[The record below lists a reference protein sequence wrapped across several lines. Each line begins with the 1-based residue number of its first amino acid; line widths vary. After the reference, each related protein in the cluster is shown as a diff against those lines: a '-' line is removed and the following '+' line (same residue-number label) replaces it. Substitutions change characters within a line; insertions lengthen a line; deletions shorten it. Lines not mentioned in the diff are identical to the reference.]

1 MPRRSFPASSF
12 LVNFHGNPGR
22 NRAPTGYAV
31 RYGGGLPGVPRPF
44 ISYPGDVYASEGGV
58 SCVARFRRVTFSLP
72 NFRTTFFHRVCTLT
86 DRSAQD
92 TWIATLGQLEMEL
105 PRTTFDTWLKETE
118 GLAFEGMDLLVQVP
132 SVFTIAWLEQR
143 MYQTILRALRQSSGE
158 LLDVRFQVSG
168 EVGPDN
174 AQPPSANGNADGA
187 TPAPTAPA
195 ARAASAPVSTGVN
208 FDRKYSFNSF
218 VVGTSNRMAFSAAQA
233 VADAPGQAYNP
244 LFLYSGVGLGK
255 THLLHAI
262 GQQASRSGKSVLYV
276 SSEQFTNDFISAIRN
291 RTTEEFRQR
300 YRSVQVLLIDD
311 VQFMSGKEQTQ
322 EGFFHTFND
331 LHTAGY
337 QIVLTSDR
345 PPKALA
351 LLEDRLRSRFEW
363 GLIADIQPPDLET
376 RMAILSAKA
385 EQLNTII
392 EESVLE
398 LIAKRVQK
406 NVRELEG
413 SLNRVVAYSQLMS
426 VPMNMESTSR
436 LLDDLTLDTARHAI
450 DPERI
455 LEEVSRQYKVS
466 SADLLGRNRSKTI
479 ALARQV
485 AMYLLIYEL
494 ELSPTEVGRLLGNR
508 DHSTVIH
515 GAGKIN
521 GEINEDYHLR
531 QNVLTIKE
539 AIFT

>member
-1 MPRRSFPASSF
+1 M
-12 LVNFHGNPGR
+12 
-22 NRAPTGYAV
+22 
-31 RYGGGLPGVPRPF
+31 
-44 ISYPGDVYASEGGV
+44 
-58 SCVARFRRVTFSLP
+58 
-72 NFRTTFFHRVCTLT
+72 
-86 DRSAQD
+86 
-92 TWIATLGQLEMEL
+92 GQLEMEL

-118 GLAFEGMDLLVQVP
+118 GISFDGMDLLVQVP

-143 MYQTILRALRQSSGE
+143 MYQTILRAVRQASGD
-158 LLDVRFQVSG
+158 LLDVRFQVSS
-168 EVGPDN
+168 EVGGEEL
-174 AQPPSANGNADGA
+174 QPPYVSRNANGSAA
-187 TPAPTAPA
+187 AAPTPSPA
-195 ARAASAPVSTGVN
+195 TSGLN
-208 FDRKYSFNSF
+208 FDRKYSFNNF
-218 VVGTSNRMAFSAAQA
+218 VVGDSNRMAFSAAQA

-262 GQQASRSGKSVLYV
+262 GQEAARNGSTVLYV

-376 RMAILSAKA
+376 RMAILSSKA
-385 EQLNTII
+385 DQLKTVL
-392 EESVLE
+392 EDSVLE

-426 VPMNMESTSR
+426 VPATLDSTSR
-436 LLDDLTLDTARHAI
+436 LLDDIAQDTARHAI

-455 LEEVSRQYKVS
+455 LEEVARQYKVTT
-466 SADLLGRNRSKTI
+466 ADLLGRSRSKTI
-479 ALARQV
+479 AQARQV

-494 ELSPTEVGRLLGNR
+494 ELSPTQVGRFLGNR
-508 DHSTVIH
+508 DHSTVIY

-531 QNVLTIKE
+531 QSVLTIKE

>member
-1 MPRRSFPASSF
+1 
-12 LVNFHGNPGR
+12 
-22 NRAPTGYAV
+22 
-31 RYGGGLPGVPRPF
+31 
-44 ISYPGDVYASEGGV
+44 
-58 SCVARFRRVTFSLP
+58 
-72 NFRTTFFHRVCTLT
+72 
-86 DRSAQD
+86 
-92 TWIATLGQLEMEL
+92 MEL

-118 GLAFEGMDLLVQVP
+118 GISFDGMDLLVQVP

-143 MYQTILRALRQSSGE
+143 MYQTILRAVRQASGD
-158 LLDVRFQVSG
+158 LLDVRFQVSS
-168 EVGPDN
+168 EVGGEEL
-174 AQPPSANGNADGA
+174 QPPSVSRNANGSAGA
-187 TPAPTAPA
+187 APAPSPTT
-195 ARAASAPVSTGVN
+195 SGLN
-208 FDRKYSFNSF
+208 FDRKYSFNNF
-218 VVGTSNRMAFSAAQA
+218 VVGDSNRMAFSAAQA

-262 GQQASRSGKSVLYV
+262 GQESARNGSTVLYV

-376 RMAILSAKA
+376 RMAILSSKA
-385 EQLNTII
+385 DQLKTVL
-392 EESVLE
+392 EDSVLE

-426 VPMNMESTSR
+426 VPATLDSTSR
-436 LLDDLTLDTARHAI
+436 LLDDIAQDTARHAI

-455 LEEVSRQYKVS
+455 LEEVARQYKVTT
-466 SADLLGRNRSKTI
+466 ADLLGRSRSKTI
-479 ALARQV
+479 AQARQV

-494 ELSPTEVGRLLGNR
+494 ELSPTQVGRFLGNR
-508 DHSTVIH
+508 DHSTVIY

-531 QNVLTIKE
+531 QSVLTIKE

>member
-1 MPRRSFPASSF
+1 M
-12 LVNFHGNPGR
+12 
-22 NRAPTGYAV
+22 
-31 RYGGGLPGVPRPF
+31 
-44 ISYPGDVYASEGGV
+44 
-58 SCVARFRRVTFSLP
+58 
-72 NFRTTFFHRVCTLT
+72 T
-86 DRSAQD
+86 DRSAKE
-92 TWIATLGQLEMEL
+92 TWTATLGQLQLEL
-105 PRTTFDTWLKETE
+105 PKTTFDTWLRETE
-118 GLAFEGMDLLVQVP
+118 GLAFDGMDLLVQVP

-143 MYQTILRALRQSSGE
+143 MYQTILRALRQSSDE
-158 LLDVRFQVSG
+158 LLDVRFQVSP
-168 EVGPDN
+168 EVGGEDF
-174 AQPPSANGNADGA
+174 QPPSVNGHGSEA
-187 TPAPTAPA
+187 APSSAAPA
-195 ARAASAPVSTGVN
+195 AAAPLSSGVN

-262 GQQASRSGKSVLYV
+262 GQQASRNGHSVLYV

-376 RMAILSAKA
+376 RMAILAAKA
-385 EQLNTII
+385 DHLNTII
-392 EESVLE
+392 EDSVLE

-406 NVRELEG
+406 NVRDLEG
-413 SLNRVVAYSQLMS
+413 SLNRVVAYSQLMN
-426 VPMNMESTSR
+426 VPVTLESTSR

-455 LEEVSRQYKVS
+455 LEEVSRQYKVAT
-466 SADLLGRNRSKTI
+466 ADLLGRSRSKTI

-494 ELSPTEVGRLLGNR
+494 ELSPTQVGRLLGNR

>member
-1 MPRRSFPASSF
+1 M
-12 LVNFHGNPGR
+12 
-22 NRAPTGYAV
+22 
-31 RYGGGLPGVPRPF
+31 
-44 ISYPGDVYASEGGV
+44 
-58 SCVARFRRVTFSLP
+58 
-72 NFRTTFFHRVCTLT
+72 T
-86 DRSAQD
+86 DRSPQD

-118 GLAFEGMDLLVQVP
+118 GLAFDGMDLLVQVP

-143 MYQTILRALRQSSGE
+143 MYQTILRALRQSSGD

-168 EVGPDN
+168 EVGGED
-174 AQPPSANGNADGA
+174 AQTSAVSRQVNGSDY
-187 TPAPTAPA
+187 PAPAPV
-195 ARAASAPVSTGVN
+195 SPAPVSTGVN
-208 FDRKYSFNSF
+208 FDRKYSFNNF

-255 THLLHAI
+255 THLLHAV

-376 RMAILSAKA
+376 RMAILSTKA

-426 VPMNMESTSR
+426 VPMNLESTSR

-455 LEEVSRQYKVS
+455 L
-466 SADLLGRNRSKTI
+466 GRG
-479 ALARQV
+479 V
-485 AMYLLIYEL
+485 A
-494 ELSPTEVGRLLGNR
+494 PVQGRRRRPAGPQPQQ
-508 DHSTVIH
+508 DHRPGPPGGHVP
-515 GAGKIN
+515 A
-521 GEINEDYHLR
+521 HLR
-531 QNVLTIKE
+531 TGAFPHRGGPPAGQPRPLHRHPRRRQNKRRDKRRLPPPPE
-539 AIFT
+539 RADD

>member
-1 MPRRSFPASSF
+1 
-12 LVNFHGNPGR
+12 
-22 NRAPTGYAV
+22 
-31 RYGGGLPGVPRPF
+31 
-44 ISYPGDVYASEGGV
+44 
-58 SCVARFRRVTFSLP
+58 
-72 NFRTTFFHRVCTLT
+72 
-86 DRSAQD
+86 
-92 TWIATLGQLEMEL
+92 MEL
-105 PRTTFDTWLKETE
+105 PRATFDTWLKDTE
-118 GLAFEGMDLLVQVP
+118 GLAFDGMDLLVQVP

-158 LLDVRFQVSG
+158 LLDVRFRVSSDIDEEEAEPASG
-168 EVGPDN
+168 
-174 AQPPSANGNADGA
+174 SKTANGNGS
-187 TPAPTAPA
+187 PP
-195 ARAASAPVSTGVN
+195 PVSAVPMNAGVN
-208 FDRKYSFNSF
+208 FDRKYSFNNF

-262 GQQASRSGKSVLYV
+262 GQEAARNGHSVLYV

-376 RMAILSAKA
+376 RMAILSSKA
-385 EQLNTII
+385 DQQKTVI

-426 VPMNMESTSR
+426 IPVTLESTSR
-436 LLDDLTLDTARHAI
+436 LLDDLTQDTARHAI
-450 DPERI
+450 DREKI
-455 LEEVSRQYKVS
+455 LDEVSRQYKVTT
-466 SADLLGRNRSKTI
+466 ADLLGRSRSKTI

>member
-1 MPRRSFPASSF
+1 
-12 LVNFHGNPGR
+12 
-22 NRAPTGYAV
+22 
-31 RYGGGLPGVPRPF
+31 
-44 ISYPGDVYASEGGV
+44 
-58 SCVARFRRVTFSLP
+58 
-72 NFRTTFFHRVCTLT
+72 
-86 DRSAQD
+86 
-92 TWIATLGQLEMEL
+92 MEL

-118 GLAFEGMDLLVQVP
+118 GLSFDGMDLLVQVP

-143 MYQTILRALRQSSGE
+143 MYQTILRALRQASGD
-158 LLDVRFQVSG
+158 LLDVRFQVSA
-168 EVGPDN
+168 EVGVDEV
-174 AQPPSANGNADGA
+174 QPPSVSRNGNGNGIRTD
-187 TPAPTAPA
+187 A
-195 ARAASAPVSTGVN
+195 AGSARGPGPRPLSTGLN
-208 FDRKYSFNSF
+208 FDRKYSFNNF
-218 VVGTSNRMAFSAAQA
+218 VVGVSNRMAFSAAQA

-262 GQQASRSGKSVLYV
+262 GQEAARNGSSVLYV

-345 PPKALA
+345 PPKSLA

-376 RMAILSAKA
+376 RMAILGSKA
-385 EQLNTII
+385 DQLKTII

-413 SLNRVVAYSQLMS
+413 SLNRVVAYSQLMNT
-426 VPMNMESTSR
+426 PITLDSTSR
-436 LLDDLTLDTARHAI
+436 LLDDLTQDTARHAI

-455 LEEVSRQYKVS
+455 LEEVGRQYKVAAS
-466 SADLLGRNRSKTI
+466 DLLGRSRSKTI

-494 ELSPTEVGRLLGNR
+494 ELSPTQVGRLLGNR

-521 GEINEDYHLR
+521 ADINEDYHLR
-531 QNVLTIKE
+531 QSVLTIKE
-539 AIFT
+539 AMFT

>member
-1 MPRRSFPASSF
+1 MTNDNTNTS
-12 LVNFHGNPGR
+12 
-22 NRAPTGYAV
+22 
-31 RYGGGLPGVPRPF
+31 
-44 ISYPGDVYASEGGV
+44 
-58 SCVARFRRVTFSLP
+58 ARE
-72 NFRTTFFHRVCTLT
+72 
-86 DRSAQD
+86 
-92 TWIATLGQLEMEL
+92 TWNATLGQLELEL
-105 PRTTFDTWLKETE
+105 PRATFDTWLKQTE
-118 GLAFEGMDLLVQVP
+118 GIGFNGTDLLVEVP
-132 SVFTIAWLEQR
+132 SVFTIAQLEQR
-143 MYQTILRALRQSSGE
+143 MYQTILRALRQASGQP
-158 LLDVRFQVSG
+158 LDVRFQVSPETAEQG
-168 EVGPDN
+168 GRYSTQDSDPRN
-174 AQPPSANGNADGA
+174 AG
-187 TPAPTAPA
+187 TPAEPA
-195 ARAASAPVSTGVN
+195 GESGQPVPAVTGLSL
-208 FDRKYSFNSF
+208 DDKYSFNSF
-218 VVGTSNRMAFSAAQA
+218 VVGNSNRMAFSAAQA

-262 GQQASRSGKSVLYV
+262 GQESARQGRSVLYV

-291 RTTEEFRQR
+291 RTTEEFRRR

-345 PPKALA
+345 PPKSLA

-376 RMAILSAKA
+376 RMAILFAKA
-385 EQLNTII
+385 GQLKTAL

-413 SLNRVVAYSQLMS
+413 SLNRVVAYSQLLNTP
-426 VPMNMESTSR
+426 VTLESTSR
-436 LLDDLTLDTARHAI
+436 LLDDLTQDTARHAI
-450 DPERI
+450 VPERI
-455 LEEVSRQYKVS
+455 LEQVSRHYRVS
-466 SADLLGRNRSKTI
+466 NGDLLGRSRSKTI

-521 GEINEDYHLR
+521 GEINEDYQLR
-531 QNVLTIKE
+531 QDVLTIKE

>member
-1 MPRRSFPASSF
+1 MTNDNTNTS
-12 LVNFHGNPGR
+12 
-22 NRAPTGYAV
+22 
-31 RYGGGLPGVPRPF
+31 
-44 ISYPGDVYASEGGV
+44 
-58 SCVARFRRVTFSLP
+58 ARE
-72 NFRTTFFHRVCTLT
+72 
-86 DRSAQD
+86 
-92 TWIATLGQLEMEL
+92 TWNATLGQLELEL
-105 PRTTFDTWLKETE
+105 PRATFDTWLKQTE
-118 GLAFEGMDLLVQVP
+118 GIGFNGTDLLVEVP
-132 SVFTIAWLEQR
+132 SVFTIAQLEQR
-143 MYQTILRALRQSSGE
+143 MYQTILRALRQASGQP
-158 LLDVRFQVSG
+158 LDVRFQVSPEIAELG
-168 EVGPDN
+168 GLPPAPDSDARN
-174 AQPPSANGNADGA
+174 AG
-187 TPAPTAPA
+187 TPAEPA
-195 ARAASAPVSTGVN
+195 GESGQPVPAVTGLSL
-208 FDRKYSFNSF
+208 DDKYSFNSF
-218 VVGTSNRMAFSAAQA
+218 VVGNSNRMAFSAAQA

-262 GQQASRSGKSVLYV
+262 GQESARQGRSVLYV

-291 RTTEEFRQR
+291 RTTEEFRRR

-345 PPKALA
+345 PPKSLA

-376 RMAILSAKA
+376 RMAILFAKA
-385 EQLNTII
+385 GQLKTAL

-413 SLNRVVAYSQLMS
+413 SLNRVVAYSQLLNTP
-426 VPMNMESTSR
+426 VTLESTSR
-436 LLDDLTLDTARHAI
+436 LLDDLTQDTARHAI
-450 DPERI
+450 VPERI
-455 LEEVSRQYKVS
+455 LEQVSRHYRVS
-466 SADLLGRNRSKTI
+466 NGDLLGRSRSKTI

-521 GEINEDYHLR
+521 GEINEDYQLR
-531 QNVLTIKE
+531 QDVLTIKE

>member
-1 MPRRSFPASSF
+1 MTNENTS
-12 LVNFHGNPGR
+12 
-22 NRAPTGYAV
+22 
-31 RYGGGLPGVPRPF
+31 
-44 ISYPGDVYASEGGV
+44 
-58 SCVARFRRVTFSLP
+58 ARE
-72 NFRTTFFHRVCTLT
+72 
-86 DRSAQD
+86 
-92 TWIATLGQLEMEL
+92 TWNATLGQLELEL
-105 PRTTFDTWLKETE
+105 PRATFDTWLKQTR
-118 GLAFEGMDLLVQVP
+118 GIGFNGADLLVEVP
-132 SVFTIAWLEQR
+132 NTFTIAWLEQR
-143 MYQTILRALRQSSGE
+143 MYQTIRRSLRQASDQP
-158 LLDVRFQVSG
+158 LDVRFQVSPEIAGSATQAPSPEGG
-168 EVGPDN
+168 EGGARAGGVTEGPGG
-174 AQPPSANGNADGA
+174 P
-187 TPAPTAPA
+187 APA
-195 ARAASAPVSTGVN
+195 AAGFS
-208 FDRKYSFNSF
+208 FDDKYSFNSF
-218 VVGTSNRMAFSAAQA
+218 VVGNSNRMAFSAAQA

-262 GQQASRSGKSVLYV
+262 GQETARRGRSVLYV

-345 PPKALA
+345 PPKSLA

-385 EQLNTII
+385 DQLKTAPG
-392 EESVLE
+392 ESVLE

-413 SLNRVVAYSQLMS
+413 SLNRVVAYSQLMNTP
-426 VPMNMESTSR
+426 VTLESTSR
-436 LLDDLTLDTARHAI
+436 LLDDLTQDTARHAI

-455 LEEVSRQYKVS
+455 LEQVARHYRVSA
-466 SADLLGRNRSKTI
+466 ADLLGRRRRKTI

-494 ELSPTEVGRLLGNR
+494 ELSPTDVGRLLGNR

-521 GEINEDYHLR
+521 GEINEDYQLR
-531 QNVLTIKE
+531 QDVLNIKE

>member
-1 MPRRSFPASSF
+1 MTDASAKDIW
-12 LVNFHGNPGR
+12 N
-22 NRAPTGYAV
+22 AA
-31 RYGGGLPGVPRPF
+31 
-44 ISYPGDVYASEGGV
+44 
-58 SCVARFRRVTFSLP
+58 
-72 NFRTTFFHRVCTLT
+72 
-86 DRSAQD
+86 
-92 TWIATLGQLEMEL
+92 LGQLELEL
-105 PRTTFDTWLKETE
+105 PRATFETWLKQTE
-118 GLAFEGMDLLVQVP
+118 GIGFNGTDLLVEVA

-143 MYQTILRALRQSSGE
+143 MYQTILRALRQSSGQP
-158 LLDVRFQVSG
+158 LDIRFQVSP
-168 EVGPDN
+168 EV
-174 AQPPSANGNADGA
+174 AE
-187 TPAPTAPA
+187 PAPEAPSVYHGSDALNDSPNGSSNPGTASRPA
-195 ARAASAPVSTGVN
+195 GSSPKPLPVATGLS
-208 FDRKYSFNSF
+208 FDDKYSFNSF
-218 VVGTSNRMAFSAAQA
+218 VVGNSNRMAFSAAQA

-262 GQQASRSGKSVLYV
+262 GQDAARRGQAVLYV

-345 PPKALA
+345 PPKSLA

-376 RMAILSAKA
+376 RMAILYAKA
-385 EQLNTII
+385 DQLKTSM
-392 EESVLE
+392 EESVVE

-413 SLNRVVAYSQLMS
+413 SLNRVVAYSQLMN
-426 VPMNMESTSR
+426 VPVTLESTSR

-455 LEEVSRQYKVS
+455 LEQVSRHYRVS
-466 SADLLGRNRSKTI
+466 NADLLGRSRSKTI

-494 ELSPTEVGRLLGNR
+494 ELSPTDVGRLLGKR

-521 GEINEDYHLR
+521 GEINEDYQLR
-531 QNVLTIKE
+531 QDVLTIKE

>member
-1 MPRRSFPASSF
+1 MS
-12 LVNFHGNPGR
+12 GR
-22 NRAPTGYAV
+22 GI
-31 RYGGGLPGVPRPF
+31 RYGARFARAEHGF
-44 ISYPGDVYASEGGV
+44 ISYPGNAVASPGRV
-58 SCVARFRRVTFSLP
+58 SCVAGRWPLTFLSP
-72 NFRTTFFHRVCTLT
+72 NFSDHISHRVCTLT

-92 TWIATLGQLEMEL
+92 TWTATLGQLEMEL

-168 EVGPDN
+168 EVASEDV
-174 AQPPSANGNADGA
+174 QPPSVNGYANGAV
-187 TPAPTAPA
+187 TVTTAPSA
-195 ARAASAPVSTGVN
+195 MASPAPVSSGVN
-208 FDRKYSFNSF
+208 FDRKYSFNNF
-218 VVGTSNRMAFSAAQA
+218 VVGNSNRMAFSAAQA

-363 GLIADIQPPDLET
+363 GLIADIQAPDLET

-426 VPMNMESTSR
+426 VPMNLDSTSR

-450 DPERI
+450 DPDKI
-455 LEEVSRQYKVS
+455 LEEVSRQYKVTS
-466 SADLLGRNRSKTI
+466 KDLLGRNRSKTI

-531 QNVLTIKE
+531 QSVLTIKE

>member
-1 MPRRSFPASSF
+1 MTNDNTNTS
-12 LVNFHGNPGR
+12 
-22 NRAPTGYAV
+22 
-31 RYGGGLPGVPRPF
+31 
-44 ISYPGDVYASEGGV
+44 
-58 SCVARFRRVTFSLP
+58 ARE
-72 NFRTTFFHRVCTLT
+72 
-86 DRSAQD
+86 
-92 TWIATLGQLEMEL
+92 TWNATLGQLELEL
-105 PRTTFDTWLKETE
+105 PRATFDTWLKQTE
-118 GLAFEGMDLLVQVP
+118 GIGFNGTDLLVEVP
-132 SVFTIAWLEQR
+132 SVFTIAQLEQR
-143 MYQTILRALRQSSGE
+143 MYQTILRALRQASGQP
-158 LLDVRFQVSG
+158 LDVRFQVSPEIAEQG
-168 EVGPDN
+168 GRYSTQD
-174 AQPPSANGNADGA
+174 SAPRHAG
-187 TPAPTAPA
+187 TPAEPA
-195 ARAASAPVSTGVN
+195 GESGQPVPAVTGLSL
-208 FDRKYSFNSF
+208 DDKYSFNSF
-218 VVGTSNRMAFSAAQA
+218 VVGNSNRMAFSAAQA

-262 GQQASRSGKSVLYV
+262 GQESARQGRSVLYV

-291 RTTEEFRQR
+291 RTTEEFRRR

-345 PPKALA
+345 PPKSLA

-376 RMAILSAKA
+376 RMAILFAKA
-385 EQLNTII
+385 GQLKTAL

-413 SLNRVVAYSQLMS
+413 SLNRVVAYSQLLNTP
-426 VPMNMESTSR
+426 VTLESTSR
-436 LLDDLTLDTARHAI
+436 LLDDLTQDTARHAI
-450 DPERI
+450 VPERI
-455 LEEVSRQYKVS
+455 LEQVSRHYRVS
-466 SADLLGRNRSKTI
+466 NGDLLGRSRSKTI

-521 GEINEDYHLR
+521 GEINEDYQLR
-531 QNVLTIKE
+531 QDVLTIKE

>member
-1 MPRRSFPASSF
+1 MI
-12 LVNFHGNPGR
+12 N
-22 NRAPTGYAV
+22 T
-31 RYGGGLPGVPRPF
+31 
-44 ISYPGDVYASEGGV
+44 
-58 SCVARFRRVTFSLP
+58 
-72 NFRTTFFHRVCTLT
+72 
-86 DRSAQD
+86 SAKD
-92 TWIATLGQLEMEL
+92 AWNATLGQLELEL
-105 PRTTFDTWLKETE
+105 PRATFETWLKQTE
-118 GLAFEGMDLLVQVP
+118 GIGFNGTDLLVEVP
-132 SVFTIAWLEQR
+132 NVFTITWLEQR
-143 MYQTILRALRQSSGE
+143 MYQTILRALRQSSGQP
-158 LLDVRFQVSG
+158 LDVRFQVS
-168 EVGPDN
+168 P
-174 AQPPSANGNADGA
+174 QSAE
-187 TPAPTAPA
+187 PA
-195 ARAASAPVSTGVN
+195 AQTTRSQYRDGGDFSNNSPDGVGLPGNPLGTPTGAAPMPARPAVTGLS
-208 FDRKYSFNSF
+208 FDEKYSFNSF
-218 VVGTSNRMAFSAAQA
+218 VVGPSNRMAFSAAQA

-262 GQQASRSGKSVLYV
+262 GQEAARRGQSVLYV

-291 RTTEEFRQR
+291 RTTEEFRRR

-345 PPKALA
+345 PPKSLA

-376 RMAILSAKA
+376 RMAILYAKA
-385 EQLNTII
+385 DHLKTVL

-413 SLNRVVAYSQLMS
+413 SLNRVVAYSQLMNT
-426 VPMNMESTSR
+426 PITLESTSR
-436 LLDDLTLDTARHAI
+436 LLDDLTLNTARHAI

-455 LEEVSRQYKVS
+455 LEQVSRHYKVS
-466 SADLLGRNRSKTI
+466 NDNLLGRSRSKTI

-494 ELSPTEVGRLLGNR
+494 ELSPTDVGRLLGNR

-521 GEINEDYHLR
+521 GEINEDYQLR
-531 QNVLTIKE
+531 QDVLNIKE